1 MSKMRRT
8 EHYVMECPICNRLAT
23 VGTTERKALPNNQQS
38 TKYFLACGCTVE
50 VVSPVTVEANPEP
63 KLDALPIV
71 PCPACGGQARESV
84 RRDAT
89 IPVNGL
95 PWTRHKL
102 DCGHTVD
109 VRAV

>member
-1 MSKMRRT
+1 MAFVYDWHDVLWCRNCKEQRAVNHAQT
-8 EHYVMECPICNRLAT
+8 EP
-23 VGTTERKALPNNQQS
+23 LPGGGQS
-38 TKYFLACGCTVE
+38 TKYALSCGCTVE
-50 VVSPVTVEANPEP
+50 VVSRMVEP
-63 KLDALPIV
+63 KPKPKPDGLPMV